1 MVEYSW
7 DLLGGFQVLE
17 KKTLFIESKK
27 MDLKGQT

>member
-1 MVEYSW
+1 MGSPW
-7 DLLGGFQVLE
+7 WIPGFGKK